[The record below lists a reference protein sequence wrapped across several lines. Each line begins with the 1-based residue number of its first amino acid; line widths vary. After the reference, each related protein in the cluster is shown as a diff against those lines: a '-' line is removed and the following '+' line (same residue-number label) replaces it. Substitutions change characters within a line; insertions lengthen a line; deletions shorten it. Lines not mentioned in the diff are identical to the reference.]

1 MEGLHPKQQL
11 HPTRGTKRPR
21 PIVRGTLIRVQVSR
35 IPARTRP
42 PKVLWLWWQG
52 PGTPDLEVLWRADM
66 RRFDLEHT
74 IRFGKQTLGW
84 TTPRVRHPE
93 QAERWT

>member
-1 MEGLHPKQQL
+1 MA
-11 HPTRGTKRPR
+11 
-21 PIVRGTLIRVQVSR
+21 VV
-35 IPARTRP
+35 A
-42 PKVLWLWWQG
+42 G